1 MTRAVIPVINMRSPV
16 ARTSIAALALL
27 LMLAA
32 PNVFAERYLTATE
45 AQKLCFPAADR
56 FEARV
61 VHFTSEQANAI
72 ERQSG
77 VKVRNAG
84 NRVQEAWQG
93 TTLLGVLMIDHVLG
107 KHELIDYA
115 VAVSP
120 AGKVLQ
126 IEVLEYRESYGQ
138 EIRGA
143 KWREQFKGKSA
154 AARFKLNDDVYNISG
169 ATISCRHVT
178 EGVKRVLATYEL
190 VVRPE
195 LVAAGKLPDISAAPK
210 P

>member
-1 MTRAVIPVINMRSPV
+1 MPRAVINLSSPV
-16 ARTSIAALALL
+16 ARTGVAALGLFL
-27 LMLAA
+27 VLAA
-32 PNVFAERYLTATE
+32 PNGFAERYLTVTE

-61 VHFTSEQANAI
+61 VHFTREQSHAI
-72 ERQSG
+72 EKKSG
-77 VKVRNAG
+77 VKVRNSG

-93 TTLLGVLMIDHVLG
+93 NTMVGVLMIDHVLG

-115 VAVSP
+115 VAISP

-126 IEVLEYRESYGQ
+126 IEVLEYRESHGH

-154 AARFKLNDDVYNISG
+154 AARFKLNDDIYNISG

-195 LVAAGKLPDISAAPK
+195 LVAAGKLPDIPAAPR

>member
-1 MTRAVIPVINMRSPV
+1 MTRAVINMRSPV
-16 ARTSIAALALL
+16 AQTRFAALGLFL
-27 LMLAA
+27 TLAA
-32 PNVFAERYLTATE
+32 PNGFAERYLTVTE

-61 VHFTSEQANAI
+61 VRFTSEQSNAI
-72 ERQSG
+72 EKKSG
-77 VKVRNAG
+77 IKVRNLG
-84 NRVQEAWQG
+84 NRVREAWQG
-93 TTLLGVLMIDHVLG
+93 TNMLGVLIIDHVLG

-120 AGKVLQ
+120 VGKVMQ
-126 IEVLEYRESYGQ
+126 IEVLEYRESYGH
-138 EIRGA
+138 EIRSA

-178 EGVKRVLATYEL
+178 EGAKRVLATYEL

-195 LVAAGKLPDISAAPK
+195 LVTAGKLPDISSAPRH
-210 P
+210 